1 MTAITRDLA
10 AFAAHARYEAL
21 PEPVR
26 AEGARAF
33 LNWMGCALGG
43 CDDPAVRIAV
53 AQAADDGGA
62 PQSTVIGHGLK
73 TNVAGAAFVNCL
85 SSTVLSFD
93 DTHLATV
100 THPTGPVAAAIFALA
115 QKQAVTGEDF
125 VTALVIGME
134 VECRLSNVLLLPPAR
149 AEIGWFITG
158 VTGPIGAAAAVG
170 RLLRLDE
177 QRMRAALGLA
187 AAQAAGI
194 RGTHGSMSAFFVPA
208 HAARSGVSAALLAAR
223 GLTGMDNTL
232 EARKGFVDVFGKG
245 GNPGLAVEGLGRD
258 FEFLANAYKPYPSG
272 IVVHPATD
280 ACLDIAQRLAPT
292 ARIGEVTLRVHPLAL
307 ELCDRRQ
314 PKDPVEAQISLF
326 HWAAATLLQRCAGI
340 AQLRQEC
347 IADPAVAAL
356 RSRIHA
362 VADPRLARDEA
373 VADVTLTDGSRL
385 YSHVPHARGSVA
397 RPMTDEEL
405 DAKFTAQASLRL
417 PQAAQDKLR
426 RQCRDVARLASVGP
440 EIAAT
445 LPSI

>member
-1 MTAITRDLA
+1 MTAITWDLA
-10 AFAAHARYEAL
+10 AFASHARYEAL
-21 PEPVR
+21 PEHVT
-26 AEGARAF
+26 AESARAF

-62 PQSTVIGHGLK
+62 PQSSVIGHALK

-85 SSTVLSFD
+85 SSTVLSVD

-100 THPTGPVAAAIFALA
+100 THPTGPVAAALFALA
-115 QKQAVTGEDF
+115 EKQAVTGEDF
-125 VTALVIGME
+125 VTALVVGME

-158 VTGPIGAAAAVG
+158 VTGPVGAAAAVG

-208 HAARSGVSAALLAAR
+208 HAARSGVSAAMLAAR
-223 GLTGMDNTL
+223 GLTGMDGTL

-245 GNPGLAVEGLGRD
+245 GNLGLAVEGLGRD
-258 FEFLANAYKPYPSG
+258 FEFLTNAYKPYPSG
-272 IVVHPATD
+272 IVIHPATD
-280 ACLDIAQRLAPT
+280 ACLEIAQQLPKYASI
-292 ARIGEVTLRVHPLAL
+292 AEATLRVHPLTL
-307 ELCDRRQ
+307 ELTDRKS
-314 PKDPVEAQISLF
+314 PKDPVEAQISLY
-326 HWAAATLLQRCAGI
+326 HWAAATLLQRAAGI

-347 IADPAVAAL
+347 IDDPAVAAL
-356 RSRIHA
+356 RSRIRA
-362 VADPRLARDEA
+362 VADPRLTRDEA
-373 VADVTLTDGSRL
+373 VANVTLADGTRL

-405 DAKFTAQASLRL
+405 DAKFTAQACLRL
-417 PQAAQDKLR
+417 PKTAQDKLR
-426 RQCRDVARLASVGP
+426 RQCREVARLTSVGA
-440 EIAAT
+440 EITAT
-445 LPSI
+445 LHAT